1 MLRIISTLIF
11 TAILAACGGGD
22 SGDGAG
28 NITEGASSGAQ
39 AASRIATA
47 MKAPDATLV
56 DLDPC
61 ELFTSDDAKPY
72 LDGYRETKQ
81 EIRYGM
87 KECRHNGGS
96 FTSVRLELGG
106 MSLDGF
112 EAKVA
117 STHRLM
123 KGVELVEVPGVG
135 DKAYFLRSL
144 WVQSGDYIL
153 HIDVNSVAVM
163 RDDTMT
169 NKRNQSVEIARKV
182 LAGL

>member
-1 MLRIISTLIF
+1 MINRLSVLLIA
-11 TAILAACGGGD
+11 TILAACGGSGND
-22 SGDGAG
+22 SGNANGG
-28 NITEGASSGAQ
+28 GASTSE

-81 EIRYGM
+81 EVRYGM

-123 KGVELVEVPGVG
+123 KDVELVEVPGVG

-153 HIDVNSVAVM
+153 HIGVDSLAAK
-163 RDDTMT
+163 RDDSGT
-169 NKRNQSVEIARKV
+169 NKRNQSVEIARQVVAK
-182 LAGL
+182 L